1 VFYLLRGQDL
11 PGRIDVR
18 DLSAGF
24 SSPAPAQTERKNSKG
39 YHQMIRPEFKTI
51 LLDQRGAAVIIWSF
65 FTISIGIYLFISRHL
80 LANPDFGRGFSY
92 AGTSRAVFWI
102 LTFIDFGYYVYW
114 KRYLTPEAVIRDA
127 KASKRLRALEAYQGR
142 DEERAA
148 AVVST
153 YVTRKIVL
161 FAIIEA
167 IAVYGLILALV
178 GRFLLDQYILSA
190 LALVLLIVEF
200 PSEKSFSALLQ
211 EVEHNARE
219 QRK

>member
-1 VFYLLRGQDL
+1 
-11 PGRIDVR
+11 
-18 DLSAGF
+18 
-24 SSPAPAQTERKNSKG
+24 
-39 YHQMIRPEFKTI
+39 MIRPEFKTI

-65 FTISIGIYLFISRHL
+65 FTISIGLYLFISRHL

-92 AGTSRAVFWI
+92 AGTSRAIFWI

-114 KRYLTPEAVIRDA
+114 KGYLTPEAVTRDA

-178 GRFLLDQYILSA
+178 GRFLLDHYILSA

-211 EVEHNARE
+211 KVEHNTRE
-219 QRK
+219 KSK

>member
-1 VFYLLRGQDL
+1 
-11 PGRIDVR
+11 
-18 DLSAGF
+18 
-24 SSPAPAQTERKNSKG
+24 
-39 YHQMIRPEFKTI
+39 MIRPEFKTI

-65 FTISIGIYLFISRHL
+65 FTISIGVYLFISRHL

-114 KRYLTPEAVIRDA
+114 KRYLTPEAVTRDA

-148 AVVST
+148 AMVST

-211 EVEHNARE
+211 KVEHNTRE
-219 QRK
+219 QSK

>member
-1 VFYLLRGQDL
+1 
-11 PGRIDVR
+11 
-18 DLSAGF
+18 
-24 SSPAPAQTERKNSKG
+24 
-39 YHQMIRPEFKTI
+39 MIRPEFKTI

-65 FTISIGIYLFISRHL
+65 FVISIGIYLFISRHL

-92 AGTSRAVFWI
+92 AGTSRALFWI

-114 KRYLTPEAVIRDA
+114 KRYLALEAVLRDA

-190 LALVLLIVEF
+190 LALVLLTVEF
-200 PSEKSFSALLQ
+200 PSEKSFSALLHK
-211 EVEHNARE
+211 VEHNTRE

>member
-1 VFYLLRGQDL
+1 
-11 PGRIDVR
+11 
-18 DLSAGF
+18 
-24 SSPAPAQTERKNSKG
+24 
-39 YHQMIRPEFKTI
+39 MIRPEFKTI

-65 FTISIGIYLFISRHL
+65 FAISIGIYLFISRHL

-92 AGTSRAVFWI
+92 PGTGRAVFWI
-102 LTFIDFGYYVYW
+102 LSLIDFGYYVYW
-114 KRYLTPEAVIRDA
+114 KRYLASEAVLRDA
-127 KASKRLRALEAYQGR
+127 KTSKRLRALEGYKGAE
-142 DEERAA
+142 EERAG

-178 GRFLLDQYILSA
+178 GRFLLDQYLLSV

-200 PSEKSFSALLQ
+200 PSEKSFSAVLQ
-211 EVEHNARE
+211 KLENNRLEH
-219 QRK
+219 RK

>member
-1 VFYLLRGQDL
+1 
-11 PGRIDVR
+11 
-18 DLSAGF
+18 
-24 SSPAPAQTERKNSKG
+24 
-39 YHQMIRPEFKTI
+39 
-51 LLDQRGAAVIIWSF
+51 
-65 FTISIGIYLFISRHL
+65 
-80 LANPDFGRGFSY
+80 
-92 AGTSRAVFWI
+92 
-102 LTFIDFGYYVYW
+102 
-114 KRYLTPEAVIRDA
+114 
-127 KASKRLRALEAYQGR
+127 LRALEAYQGR

-200 PSEKSFSALLQ
+200 PSAKSFSALL
-211 EVEHNARE
+211 EKLEHNPGN
-219 QRK
+219 QRN